1 MKKKST
7 PQAVWIAAIVA
18 GLLFVAVLGYFVV
31 VSPERGKAADLQKQ
45 IAATQK
51 QIDDARALVA
61 KARSAEK
68 VKVADLFKLTTAMPD
83 SPSEADVLLDLNSVA
98 QDSGI
103 EFSSIAVDPSATLS
117 SYIVIPMRLEFVG
130 NFYALSDFLF
140 RLRNLVDVR
149 RGALDASGRLF
160 AVDQLALDEGIYK
173 FPRIRA
179 QITVDAFVYGTGTPD
194 SNAPAQAAP
203 TGSAPSTS
211 TTTAPST
218 STPSTTPPPAAA
230 PAAAPTGTG
239 GTQ

>member
-7 PQAVWIAAIVA
+7 PQSVWIAAIVG
-18 GLLFVAVLGYFVV
+18 GLLLVTVLGYFVV

-45 IAATQK
+45 ISATQK

-61 KARSAEK
+61 KAKSTEK

-98 QDSGI
+98 QAAGI
-103 EFSSIAVDPSATLS
+103 EFSSIAVDPSAALS

-160 AVDQLALDEGIYK
+160 AVDQIALDEGVYT

-179 QITVDAFVYGTGTPD
+179 QITLDAFVYGLGTPG
-194 SNAPAQAAP
+194 SNAPAQSSAS
-203 TGSAPSTS
+203 TSAPA
-211 TTTAPST
+211 TTAPSAST
-218 STPSTTPPPAAA
+218 TTPSTTPPPAAA
-230 PAAAPTGTG
+230 PAAASTGTG